1 MLNTHKT
8 CTPDENK
15 NARSLDQWLK
25 VGKKESEKYKKKSEK
40 NKKKKKK
47 RPKKLKYFVKRA
59 RNAFNCGRNERTKNL
74 EKKCAY
80 Q

>member
-25 VGKKESEKYKKKSEK
+25 AGKKESEK